1 MLDPISIAQTDLAR
15 RSMFRFSLP
24 QKPKYLSRSKKNLS
38 RRMSDRYFQT
48 RAYKAGL
55 FLPMR
60 IVLNRFI
67 THKFPLIPVNKNPNP
82 TKTKL

>member
-38 RRMSDRYFQT
+38 RPMSDRYFQT

-55 FLPMR
+55 S
-60 IVLNRFI
+60 
-67 THKFPLIPVNKNPNP
+67 THAYSIKPVYHPQIFPYPC
-82 TKTKL
+82 